1 MFNKFLSNLQ
11 QLNPTTLSEL
21 DSVSLQ
27 NRIDSK
33 YILNEKEMVN
43 LLPCLIENYKIL
55 TIKDERIFSYEN
67 NYFDTSDYLFF
78 KDHHNGYA
86 NRIKV
91 RSRRYVES
99 DLCFF
104 EIKKKEKVN
113 RTNKHRESLVSL
125 VSDINEEKRELIQSF
140 TRKEL
145 IDLQLILK
153 NNFKRITLVNN
164 EFTERVTIDF
174 KIHFAD
180 DTNEVNFEGITV
192 VEIKQSKS
200 SQASPL
206 VSFLKESNTREQSF
220 SKYIFGVISL
230 KPEIK
235 KNNFLPILKNI
246 NKIKN

>member
-1 MFNKFLSNLQ
+1 M
-11 QLNPTTLSEL
+11 
-21 DSVSLQ
+21 
-27 NRIDSK
+27 
-33 YILNEKEMVN
+33 
-43 LLPCLIENYKIL
+43 
-55 TIKDERIFSYEN
+55 
-67 NYFDTSDYLFF
+67 
-78 KDHHNGYA
+78 
-86 NRIKV
+86 
-91 RSRRYVES
+91 
-99 DLCFF
+99 
-104 EIKKKEKVN
+104 
-113 RTNKHRESLVSL
+113 
-125 VSDINEEKRELIQSF
+125 
-140 TRKEL
+140 
-145 IDLQLILK
+145 K

-180 DTNEVNFEGITV
+180 ETNEVNFEGITV